1 MYKRQIVTYHQ
12 MTSDGLPRL
21 REIKPRYVAVVEKPE
36 NVSRDFVV
44 DLNRMSREVD
54 EDIYVDFLWGIITGI
69 DADAALRLVERAETP
84 KVLSS
89 AWGIGYLG

>member
-1 MYKRQIVTYHQ
+1 M
-12 MTSDGLPRL
+12 

-69 DADAALRLVERAETP
+69 DAGCGFTFGGESRDF
-84 KVLSS
+84 
-89 AWGIGYLG
+89 